1 MSLIISVNA
10 FSKASGNCRAWVPFS
25 LGLRLRREPGFQ
37 PEFTSPAGQ
46 VWEASPG
53 TQQSVPAP
61 VTGHNSSPSGRG
73 VASLPV
79 PCPQK
84 RRQSL
89 GGRFGGCIRRG
100 LPPNLLTKAPQ
111 GAAASAVGL
120 RCLLSG
126 HFLLRFGNFQTQ
138 RESPLRQILERERAH
153 RIRLE
158 SAEGKTRLCPKSA
171 RWRAGGGG
179 ARVTFLKALAV
190 RAAHR
195 ATGRQTEKTGPLG
208 GGGEAFSGPPECVS
222 LCQCA
227 RACVCVRV
235 CVCVCLAPVQGDF
248 P

>member
-61 VTGHNSSPSGRG
+61 VTGHNLSPSGRV

-111 GAAASAVGL
+111 GAAASVRVIARQSLEAEDSLDSAISWDPTVPGGL
-120 RCLLSG
+120 EACPDAPTIRKCGSDKG
-126 HFLLRFGNFQTQ
+126 GALLRIIVIT
-138 RESPLRQILERERAH
+138 
-153 RIRLE
+153 
-158 SAEGKTRLCPKSA
+158 
-171 RWRAGGGG
+171 
-179 ARVTFLKALAV
+179 
-190 RAAHR
+190 AA
-195 ATGRQTEKTGPLG
+195 
-208 GGGEAFSGPPECVS
+208 
-222 LCQCA
+222 
-227 RACVCVRV
+227 
-235 CVCVCLAPVQGDF
+235 
-248 P
+248 